1 MAARRCTAQRATV
14 AMAAPDVSISDVR
27 LVLSLVGLRDVG
39 DTEALDGMELPP
51 FHSVWSRSLSLL
63 SCFVVASSVR
73 NKYAVRISCH
83 ASCGDLFTLSL
94 CFNLTKTTKS
104 AACLDTRHG
113 GGEGSREIEGNG
125 GRNEKLI
132 VFERPLDAL
141 MRAHKTSNCRPAGQR
156 MLDKLGVFLC
166 SSASVEERGWV
177 WASLEG
183 WEGKALWG
191 G

>member
-1 MAARRCTAQRATV
+1 MAAAAAAFGLLGLACHHGGTARRCTAQRA
-14 AMAAPDVSISDVR
+14 AAAHDVSISDVR
-27 LVLSLVGLRDVG
+27 LVLSLVGLRDDE

-51 FHSVWSRSLSLL
+51 FHSVWSRSLSPL

-113 GGEGSREIEGNG
+113 GGGESRDRGK
-125 GRNEKLI
+125 RREK
-132 VFERPLDAL
+132 
-141 MRAHKTSNCRPAGQR
+141 
-156 MLDKLGVFLC
+156 
-166 SSASVEERGWV
+166 
-177 WASLEG
+177 
-183 WEGKALWG
+183 
-191 G
+191 